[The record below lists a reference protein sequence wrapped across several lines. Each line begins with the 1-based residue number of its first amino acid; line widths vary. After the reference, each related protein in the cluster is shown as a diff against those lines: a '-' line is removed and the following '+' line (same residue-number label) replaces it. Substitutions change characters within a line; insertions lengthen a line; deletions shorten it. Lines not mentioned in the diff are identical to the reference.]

1 MTIEQ
6 AIQEAIIDKL
16 KQRIVDN
23 NMVATGDLLR
33 SVRYEKNE
41 SFGLEAYDIL
51 ALDYI
56 VGLDKG
62 VAPTAG
68 DNPDWTTDFDVI
80 PSISQL
86 TIWINAKGYD
96 LNPFAVRANIIK
108 FGTSWFLRGGSH
120 IVTDSINAEA
130 FAEVIRLASEDI
142 KIKYKNQWQ
151 LLFRNN
157 P

>member
-6 AIQEAIIDKL
+6 AIQEAIVDKL

-33 SVRYEKNE
+33 SVRFEKNE
-41 SFGLEAYDIL
+41 SLGLESYDII

-56 VGLDKG
+56 VGLDQG
-62 VAPTAG
+62 VGPTA
-68 DNPDWTTDFDVI
+68 DDHEDWTTNFDVI

-86 TIWINAKGYD
+86 IVWINAKSLD

-108 FGTSWFLRGGSH
+108 FGTSWFLKGGSH

-130 FAEVIRLASEDI
+130 FAEVIRLASEDL

-151 LLFRNN
+151 LLFKNSR
-157 P
+157 